1 PAEPRGDGE
10 RVGRAHPALG
20 QPRPRESIGITE
32 VQRAPEPA
40 PAVGA
45 IEESE
50 LPVVDVEDQRP
61 WATAAGEEA
70 EAEARWPRLRGI
82 NDVTVDETQ
91 QLGHD
96 PRESRIAPASCAA
109 MRNRALRDRPPERV
123 VELRPDNVDVVARRE
138 QSRQE
143 LG

>member
-1 PAEPRGDGE
+1 GQSAAGGDEGPRTPHVRDEPAAEARLEEPRGDGG

-20 QPRPRESIGITE
+20 QPRPRESVRITE

-61 WATAAGEEA
+61 WAAAASEQA
-70 EAEARWPRLRGI
+70 EAEAR
-82 NDVTVDETQ
+82 
-91 QLGHD
+91 
-96 PRESRIAPASCAA
+96 
-109 MRNRALRDRPPERV
+109 
-123 VELRPDNVDVVARRE
+123 
-138 QSRQE
+138 
-143 LG
+143 